1 MNCNVVVENI
11 AGEMTYFADVTT
23 VQSHVTIQ
31 RCDVL
36 EAAITYMT
44 LHRLRFTTQTDR
56 QTDRTYHCTMPL
68 HSLCNACY
76 SVNTVAYTMNSMY
89 FYSINNNIKQLV
101 TGIQFCSLVTTYEL
115 CVVCTEQN
123 SLNKA

>member
-1 MNCNVVVENI
+1 MCKMNCNVVVENI

-56 QTDRTYHCTMPL
+56 QAERITAPCH
-68 HSLCNACY
+68 
-76 SVNTVAYTMNSMY
+76 YTHYVMHA
-89 FYSINNNIKQLV
+89 
-101 TGIQFCSLVTTYEL
+101 TR
-115 CVVCTEQN
+115 
-123 SLNKA
+123 